1 MAIGRSPRTLLAL
14 LTMVFVPL
22 AAEAASAPSWDGT
35 WVGVFNS
42 APVSV
47 TISGD
52 KVVSYAFAGA
62 HPFTIGYSQVT
73 RKTVSFGDHANYE
86 VKITKASA
94 ATATGFAHSP
104 LGDGAT
110 TLTKQ

>member
-1 MAIGRSPRTLLAL
+1 MAVRRFLRPNLAL
-14 LTMVFVPL
+14 LAVVCVPF

-35 WVGVFNS
+35 WVGMFNS
-42 APVSV
+42 QPVSV
-47 TISGD
+47 TISGA

-62 HPFTIGYSQVT
+62 QPFTIGYSQVT
-73 RKTVSFGDHANYE
+73 RKTVAFGDHANYE
-86 VKITKASA
+86 VKITKASD